1 MELVRASWTGAAT
14 RKDQIMRHRL
24 RVLTAASAV
33 AVTAMFAAPTAA
45 ADPAQGCT
53 EIAGLDADCSSPENV
68 QINDSPQAVGTQFST
83 PQETVSPPEQ
93 TVSAPEEAA
102 NPSGPNAFTP
112 TPVGPPPCRGAEHL
126 C

>member
-1 MELVRASWTGAAT
+1 
-14 RKDQIMRHRL
+14 MRLRL

-33 AVTAMFAAPTAA
+33 AVTAIFAAPTAA
-45 ADPAQGCT
+45 ADPAQSCT

-68 QINDSPQAVGTQFST
+68 QINDSPQAVESQFS
-83 PQETVSPPEQ
+83 PPEETVSPPEE
-93 TVSAPEEAA
+93 TVSPPEETVSPPEETA

-112 TPVGPPPCRGAEHL
+112 TPVGPPPCRTPHL